1 MIIGEE
7 LVKFDSILEEIV
19 RFGFMHLVILES
31 ILAFWGYFWTDF
43 YGVLIHFGEFFFR
56 VQAFDPN
63 ILLTGYSC
71 RNILEICL

>member
-56 VQAFDPN
+56 V
-63 ILLTGYSC
+63 
-71 RNILEICL
+71 